1 MIDLV
6 YMILSLLS
14 ILNIKIKGLNT
25 FFEDYMDL
33 NNTNAIKGIFVWMI
47 FIRHFIEYC
56 KEKANISIIIYF
68 YFFL

>member
-33 NNTNAIKGIFVWMI
+33 NIIVIFW
-47 FIRHFIEYC
+47 
-56 KEKANISIIIYF
+56 IIQM
-68 YFFL
+68 L